1 MITRP
6 SRRNCLSTTMCFMEL
21 PCALLLKSAA
31 IIGSADFFFGTALSD
46 IVLLLVIQVR
56 WMLTS

>member
-1 MITRP
+1 
-6 SRRNCLSTTMCFMEL
+6 MCFMEL
-21 PCALLLKSAA
+21 LCALLSKSAA
-31 IIGSADFFFGTALSD
+31 IIGSVDFVFGTALND